1 MSENNL
7 TRRELLA
14 KGTMI
19 AVGLSTPRWLAAVAH
34 GDLIR
39 AAGGRKV
46 DPDNILVV
54 CQLSGGNDGLNTVVP
69 FADPL
74 YAKARPTLALKG
86 DEVLHLNESMGL
98 HPTMGG
104 LATLYK
110 EGKVAIV
117 QNVGYPNPNRSH
129 FKSMDIWQSASPD
142 AKLPF
147 GWIGR
152 SMDERLAQQMY
163 NPVAC
168 VGLSTERPL
177 ALQAKDASIP
187 CFASLADIKSLVG
200 NADAEKLLRQIQG
213 RDAEQ
218 GSAIRTIQDANR
230 AALDAM
236 NLLNAKLD
244 SAKPKQTYGENGFG
258 RGFAQISQL
267 LMASPQTRVV
277 YFSHGGFDTHSRQ
290 KDAHAKLMQ
299 EFSDAVLAF
308 QREMEAAGLDKK
320 VTLLVFSEFGRRV
333 EENGSLGT
341 DHGEAA
347 PMFLIG
353 SRVKGGFHGPNP
365 DLANLSRGDV
375 PWKTDFRSVYA
386 TTLENWLGN
395 DAGLVLGSEFPTL
408 DLIKS

>member
-69 FADPL
+69 FADSL

-86 DEVLHLNESMGL
+86 DEVLHLNEAMGL

-142 AKLPF
+142 AKLPY

-244 SAKPKQTYGENGFG
+244 GAKPKQTYGENGFG

>member
-69 FADPL
+69 YADSL

-86 DEVLHLNESMGL
+86 DEVLHLNEAMGL

-236 NLLNAKLD
+236 NMLNAKLD
-244 SAKPKQTYGENGFG
+244 GAKPKQTYGENGFG

>member
-86 DEVLHLNESMGL
+86 DEVLHLNEAMGL

-236 NLLNAKLD
+236 NMLNAKLD

>member
-86 DEVLHLNESMGL
+86 DEVLHLNDTMGL

-236 NLLNAKLD
+236 NMLNAKLD

>member
-1 MSENNL
+1 
-7 TRRELLA
+7 
-14 KGTMI
+14 
-19 AVGLSTPRWLAAVAH
+19 
-34 GDLIR
+34 
-39 AAGGRKV
+39 
-46 DPDNILVV
+46 
-54 CQLSGGNDGLNTVVP
+54 
-69 FADPL
+69 
-74 YAKARPTLALKG
+74 
-86 DEVLHLNESMGL
+86 
-98 HPTMGG
+98 
-104 LATLYK
+104 
-110 EGKVAIV
+110 
-117 QNVGYPNPNRSH
+117 
-129 FKSMDIWQSASPD
+129 MDIWQSASPD

-168 VGLSTERPL
+168 VGLSTGRPL

-236 NLLNAKLD
+236 NMLNAKLD

-365 DLANLSRGDV
+365 DLTNLSRGDV

>member
-1 MSENNL
+1 MSESNL

-69 FADPL
+69 YADPL

-98 HPTMGG
+98 HPSMGG

-244 SAKPKQTYGENGFG
+244 GAKPKQTYGENGFG

-290 KDAHAKLMQ
+290 KEAHAKLMQ

-353 SRVKGGFHGPNP
+353 SRVKGGLHGPNP

>member
-69 FADPL
+69 FADPR
-74 YAKARPTLALKG
+74 YAAARPTLALKG
-86 DEVLHLNESMGL
+86 EEVLHLNESLGL
-98 HPTMGG
+98 HPAMGG
-104 LATLYK
+104 LATLFK
-110 EGKVAIV
+110 EGKVAVV

-244 SAKPKQTYGENGFG
+244 GAKPKQTYGENGFG

>member
-69 FADPL
+69 YTDPL

-110 EGKVAIV
+110 EGKVAVV

-163 NPVAC
+163 NPVSC

-236 NLLNAKLD
+236 NMLNAKLD
-244 SAKPKQTYGENGFG
+244 GAKPKQTYGENGFG

>member
-86 DEVLHLNESMGL
+86 DEVLHLNEAMGL

>member
-69 FADPL
+69 FADSL

-86 DEVLHLNESMGL
+86 DEVLHLNEAMGL

-244 SAKPKQTYGENGFG
+244 GAKPKQTYGENGFG

>member
-86 DEVLHLNESMGL
+86 DEVLHLNEAMGL

-129 FKSMDIWQSASPD
+129 FKSMDIWQSASPE

-152 SMDERLAQQMY
+152 SMDERAAQQMY

-236 NLLNAKLD
+236 NMLNAKLD
-244 SAKPKQTYGENGFG
+244 GAKPKQTYGENGFG

-290 KDAHAKLMQ
+290 KESHAKLMQ

-395 DAGLVLGSEFPTL
+395 DAGLVLGQEFPTL

>member
-69 FADPL
+69 FADSL

-86 DEVLHLNESMGL
+86 DEVLHLNEAMGL

-236 NLLNAKLD
+236 NMLNAKLD
-244 SAKPKQTYGENGFG
+244 GAKPKQTYGENGFG

>member
-86 DEVLHLNESMGL
+86 DEVLHLNDTMGL

-244 SAKPKQTYGENGFG
+244 GAKPKQTYGENGFG

>member
-69 FADPL
+69 FADSL

-86 DEVLHLNESMGL
+86 DEVLHLNEAMGL

-236 NLLNAKLD
+236 NMLNAKLD
-244 SAKPKQTYGENGFG
+244 GAKPKQTYGENGFG

-267 LMASPQTRVV
+267 VMASPQTRVV

>member
-86 DEVLHLNESMGL
+86 DEVLHLNDTMGL

-104 LATLYK
+104 LATLFK

>member
-86 DEVLHLNESMGL
+86 DEVLHLNEAMGL

-129 FKSMDIWQSASPD
+129 FKSMDIWQSASPE
-142 AKLPF
+142 AKLPY

-152 SMDERLAQQMY
+152 SMDERAAQQMY

-236 NLLNAKLD
+236 NMLNAKLD
-244 SAKPKQTYGENGFG
+244 GAKPKQTYGENGFG

-290 KDAHAKLMQ
+290 KESHAKLMQ

-395 DAGLVLGSEFPTL
+395 DAGLVLGQEFPTL

>member
-69 FADPL
+69 FADSL

-86 DEVLHLNESMGL
+86 DEVLHLNEAMGL

-168 VGLSTERPL
+168 VGLSTGRPL

-236 NLLNAKLD
+236 NMLNAKLD

-365 DLANLSRGDV
+365 DLTNLSRGDV

>member
-86 DEVLHLNESMGL
+86 DEVLHLNEAMGL

-168 VGLSTERPL
+168 VGLSTGRPL

-244 SAKPKQTYGENGFG
+244 GAKPKQTYGENGFG

-308 QREMEAAGLDKK
+308 QREMEAAGLDKQ

>member
-86 DEVLHLNESMGL
+86 DEVLHLNEAMGL

-244 SAKPKQTYGENGFG
+244 GAKPKQTYGENGFG

>member
-1 MSENNL
+1 MSESNL

-69 FADPL
+69 YADPL

-98 HPTMGG
+98 HPSMGG

-244 SAKPKQTYGENGFG
+244 GAKPKQTYGENGFG

-290 KDAHAKLMQ
+290 KETHAKLMQ

-353 SRVKGGFHGPNP
+353 SRVKGGLHGPNP

>member
-320 VTLLVFSEFGRRV
+320 VTLMVFSEFGRRV

>member
-86 DEVLHLNESMGL
+86 DEVLHLNEAMGL

-168 VGLSTERPL
+168 VGLSTGRPL

-244 SAKPKQTYGENGFG
+244 GAKPKQTYGENGFG

>member
-86 DEVLHLNESMGL
+86 DEVLHLNEAMGL

-244 SAKPKQTYGENGFG
+244 SAKPKQTYGENRFG

>member
-1 MSENNL
+1 MSESNL

-39 AAGGRKV
+39 AARGRKV

-86 DEVLHLNESMGL
+86 DEVLHLNDTMGL

-110 EGKVAIV
+110 EGKVAVV

-142 AKLPF
+142 AKLPY

-152 SMDERLAQQMY
+152 SMDERAAQQMY

-236 NLLNAKLD
+236 NLLNSKLD
-244 SAKPKQTYGENGFG
+244 GAKPKQTYGENGFG

-308 QREMEAAGLDKK
+308 QREMESAGLDKK

-395 DAGLVLGSEFPTL
+395 DAGLVLGQEFPTL

>member
-86 DEVLHLNESMGL
+86 DEVLHLNEAMGL

-236 NLLNAKLD
+236 NMLNAKLD
-244 SAKPKQTYGENGFG
+244 GAKPKQTYGENGFG

-395 DAGLVLGSEFPTL
+395 DAGLVLGQEFPTL

>member
-86 DEVLHLNESMGL
+86 DEVLHLNDTMGL

-104 LATLYK
+104 LATLFK

-236 NLLNAKLD
+236 NMLNAKLD
-244 SAKPKQTYGENGFG
+244 GAKPKQTYGENGFG